1 MDALGDRI
9 KKYENVSVNNFIP
22 KIPII
27 VRVDGRA
34 FHTWTKQNK
43 CVSPFDYRLI
53 GTMYLAAEQAALDS
67 GAVAFYSQS
76 DEVTFLYL
84 DDQTVQTQQWFGG
97 RQGKIESISA
107 AAMTAH
113 FNLLWMRSS
122 FNFRSAEDSFEYLK
136 NKPAMFDARAFQC
149 PKNDVANVFLWRIRD
164 WERNSLNMYCRS
176 FFSDREL
183 AGKKAAE
190 RHEMLHGIG
199 KNWADLPDLAKNG
212 MFWHKSKG
220 FSMGKIAGY
229 EGINEFLSINF

>member
-1 MDALGDRI
+1 MDNLGDRI
-9 KKYENVSVNNFIP
+9 KGYESVSTKNFIP

-43 CVSPFDYRLI
+43 CIAPFDYRLI
-53 GTMYLAAEQAALDS
+53 STKYLAAEQVALDS

-84 DDQTVQTQQWFGG
+84 DDQTIQTQQWFGG
-97 RQGKIESISA
+97 RQSKIESISA

-122 FNFRSAEDSFEYLK
+122 FNFRSAEESFEYLK

-149 PKNDVANVFLWRIRD
+149 PKNDVANVFLWRVRD
-164 WERNSLNMYCRS
+164 WERNSLNMYCGS
-176 FFSDREL
+176 YFSSKQL

-190 RHEMLHGIG
+190 RHEMLHRIG

-212 MFWHKSKG
+212 MFWHKDKG
-220 FSMGKIAGY
+220 FNMGKMAGY
-229 EGINEFLSINF
+229 DDINEFLGI